1 MQIIE
6 NKPLFI
12 QLSTEES
19 VNVSGGNALAG
30 AYTMVAFFIANGGA
44 FLTPEQAIIVIA
56 VTLTQGT
63 SSFNFSSSFS
73 ENPSPNISPNLS
85 PTLEIM

>member
-1 MQIIE
+1 MQGIE
-6 NKPLFI
+6 NNPLFT
-12 QLSTEES
+12 QLSAEES
-19 VNVSGGNALAG
+19 VNVNGGDALAG
-30 AYTMVAFFIANGGA
+30 AYTLAAFFIANGGS

-85 PTLEIM
+85 STLESS